1 MKPSWPGC
9 RGRAG
14 DPRHKPQE
22 VTVIEKRV
30 RVNEQIRSPEIRLID
45 AEGVQVGVMNIKEAL
60 AKAASDHLD
69 LVEVAP
75 QANPPVCRIM
85 DYGKYKYLQSKKLQE
100 ARRRQTIIQVK
111 EIKVG
116 PKIEEH
122 DMLFKLKN
130 IRRFLAQNDKTKIT
144 VFFRGREM
152 AHTDRG
158 LKVLQQ
164 MAEALADVGTVEQQP
179 RLEGR
184 SMSMIITPK

>member
-158 LKVLQQ
+158 LKVLHQ

>member
-1 MKPSWPGC
+1 LKPSWPGC